1 MENRVLRDGDLVTVK
16 LFGKVRS
23 YQITRTDDEYAYH
36 DFPMYG
42 KEPLKF
48 KKEYGYDRDTNTFD
62 ISRESGSGKK
72 YKKIWFCFLWK
83 ENIDRCKKAE

>member
-1 MENRVLRDGDLVTVK
+1 MENKVLRDGDLVTIK
-16 LFGKVRS
+16 LFGKIRS

-48 KKEYGYDRDTNTFD
+48 KKEYG
-62 ISRESGSGKK
+62 
-72 YKKIWFCFLWK
+72 
-83 ENIDRCKKAE
+83 

>member
-1 MENRVLRDGDLVTVK
+1 MENRVLRDGDLVTIK

-48 KKEYGYDRDTNTFD
+48 KKEYGYDRGTNTFD
-62 ISRESGSGKK
+62 ITMVPEPHPGFSEYSV
-72 YKKIWFCFLWK
+72 FL
-83 ENIDRCKKAE
+83 

>member
-1 MENRVLRDGDLVTVK
+1 MVKQWNMENKELQIGDLVTIK

-36 DFPMYG
+36 DFSRIDE
-42 KEPLKF
+42 EPLKF

-62 ISRESGSGKK
+62 ITMVPEPHPGFSEYSV
-72 YKKIWFCFLWK
+72 LL
-83 ENIDRCKKAE
+83 

>member
-1 MENRVLRDGDLVTVK
+1 MVKQWNMENKELQRGDLVTIR

-23 YQITRTDDEYAYH
+23 YQITRTDEEYAYH
-36 DFPMYG
+36 DFSEFG

-62 ISRESGSGKK
+62 ITMVPEPHPGFSEYSV
-72 YKKIWFCFLWK
+72 LL
-83 ENIDRCKKAE
+83 